1 MAFKLYQVTF
11 NAAGDVENVLVLPD
25 ENEQKRTIFVREE
38 SANKARHRAETLYSL
53 AK

>member
-1 MAFKLYQVTF
+1 MTFKLYQVTF
-11 NAAGDVENVLVLPD
+11 DASGEVERVFELPP